1 MSMCVLVC
9 ITWPQTSATH
19 HFLRAVLETHDGRLQ
34 EARAMCHR
42 AREAMS
48 TEFAALVSCAD
59 GKCSVGGTAEQGR
72 AGRFVCIP
80 AFTIVKSSPEI
91 TLNTQALFMAHCS
104 SHCPSLLCILPQV
117 GEQQLTELEE
127 VIDYRAA
134 VAAMVAISPRNAI
147 SCGGGVGGG
156 SAAVF
161 GSGLVGGFA
170 AAVGSGSVA
179 LPGCSPVERMAFT
192 QQTWRDRLKGVQRH
206 VEVSTSVCS
215 THGGGS
221 GKEGGRVVG
230 L

>member
-1 MSMCVLVC
+1 
-9 ITWPQTSATH
+9 
-19 HFLRAVLETHDGRLQ
+19 
-34 EARAMCHR
+34 MCHR

-117 GEQQLTELEE
+117 GESYERAYSDMVRVQQLTELEE

-206 VEVSTSVCS
+206 VEVSTSLCS
-215 THGGGS
+215 KHGGS